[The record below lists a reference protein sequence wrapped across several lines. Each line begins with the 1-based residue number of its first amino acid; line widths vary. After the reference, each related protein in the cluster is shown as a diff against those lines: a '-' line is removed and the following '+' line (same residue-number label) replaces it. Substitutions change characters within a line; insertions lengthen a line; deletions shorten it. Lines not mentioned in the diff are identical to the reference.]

1 MNWLK
6 AVGKTLA
13 WPGELWHT
21 REVDT
26 ELDLNAASRETLLE
40 IIAGQRAVIADLQR
54 RIGVLESGPNRRG
67 SSGML
72 GNQPHSSRQA
82 PEKKEPR
89 KPRRRG
95 GLSRLRDSPE
105 RRMGTANS
113 GSH

>member
-54 RIGVLESGPNRRG
+54 RIGGSGIP
-67 SSGML
+67 S
-72 GNQPHSSRQA
+72 QPARVVGDA
-82 PEKKEPR
+82 
-89 KPRRRG
+89 G
-95 GLSRLRDSPE
+95 
-105 RRMGTANS
+105 
-113 GSH
+113 

>member
-54 RIGVLESGPNRRG
+54 RIGVLESRPNRRG
-67 SSGML
+67 SSGM
-72 GNQPHSSRQA
+72 PVISRTPA
-82 PEKKEPR
+82 GK
-89 KPRRRG
+89 RRRK
-95 GLSRLRDSPE
+95 RSPE
-105 RRMGTANS
+105 SRAAMAS
-113 GSH
+113 PASA